1 MKQWNEIKSEFETD
15 GSLRD
20 IYVENVQVELWN
32 LFIEE
37 VKNYKHR
44 IEFSHGDNELALP
57 NNFNAIKKLQ
67 ETDPTTLRIWL
78 PGDIQL
84 NCHFFTEDEIE
95 LDVSPC
101 DVQSEASYLQ
111 LLEFLKWL
119 SSSTKKE
126 VKLTHEG
133 SKELIILGVE
143 T

>member
-37 VKNYKHR
+37 VKNYKYR